1 MKRTLSRNLLML
13 AVWLGCLAATGQ
25 TAEPPTPGPTI
36 AVEAEGKVTAVPDLA
51 LLTLEVATRA
61 PQAEAAAQENARRAD
76 GLLKALKQAFP
87 DDQVKT
93 LSYRLSPVYAPKDKT
108 APPEIKGYEA
118 VHRLQV
124 KIKGPA
130 RLGAIIDLALKN
142 GASGVS
148 GPVWAHSRLEE
159 LQREAAV
166 AALERAQRLAEALAQ
181 AQGLKIKGVEKI
193 STGLHFIPMRA
204 GGEFR
209 AMAPGAAAAPT
220 PIEVG
225 EEEIK
230 ASVQVVFQ
238 VKS

>member
-1 MKRTLSRNLLML
+1 MRRTLPSNLLLL
-13 AVWLGCLAATGQ
+13 AVWFSCLAATGQ
-25 TAEPPTPGPTI
+25 TAEPPTASPTI

-51 LLTLEVATRA
+51 LLTLEVATKA
-61 PQAEAAAQENARRAD
+61 PQAEAAAQENSRRAD
-76 GLLKALKQAFP
+76 GLLKALKQGFP
-87 DDQVKT
+87 EDQVKT
-93 LSYRLSPVYAPKDKT
+93 LGYRLSPVYAASDKSS
-108 APPEIKGYEA
+108 PPEIKGYQA
-118 VHRLQV
+118 VHRFQV
-124 KIKGPA
+124 KVKGPA

-166 AALERAQRLAEALAQ
+166 AALERARRLAEALAQ
-181 AQGLKIKGVEKI
+181 AQGLTIKGVEKI
-193 STGLHFIPMRA
+193 STGLQYHPFRA
-204 GGEFR
+204 GGE
-209 AMAPGAAAAPT
+209 AMRVGAAAPPT

-238 VKS
+238 VKP